1 MFHVEEEPE
10 GVPHSEDKVEL
21 GVAHVDGA
29 LEDEA
34 HSVEVALGVDGEDE
48 ALDHSPHCEEVELG
62 VGPELD
68 GVEGQELVAVVNG
81 EDQAS
86 VCVSG
91 SLLTTPPSAGLI
103 RARQKN
109 VAFTIVR
116 ERLREVLRLVV
127 ESVASRGKRG
137 CSL

>member
-1 MFHVEEEPE
+1 V
-10 GVPHSEDKVEL
+10 
-21 GVAHVDGA
+21 
-29 LEDEA
+29 
-34 HSVEVALGVDGEDE
+34 LGVDDENE
-48 ALDHSPHCEEVELG
+48 ALDHSAHCEEVELG

-103 RARQKN
+103 RAREKN

-116 ERLREVLRLVV
+116 ER
-127 ESVASRGKRG
+127 
-137 CSL
+137 